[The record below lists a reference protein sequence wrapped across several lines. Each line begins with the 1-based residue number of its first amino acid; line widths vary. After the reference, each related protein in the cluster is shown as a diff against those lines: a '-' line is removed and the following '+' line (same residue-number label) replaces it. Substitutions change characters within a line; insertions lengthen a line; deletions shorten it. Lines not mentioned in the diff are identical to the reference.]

1 MLSTRSLILPSG
13 SKADERSFFKSLGH
27 YVYVYVELA
36 VNGGRVPIYIGKG
49 SSDRCMAHL
58 EPREADNDPKAIR
71 ISQLAAENRLGIDIL
86 AYGLDE
92 REAFKIEAACIDL
105 MGLDVLVNKVRGKA
119 GETVKR
125 LPIGDL
131 YQLRRKDQDRVPVRE
146 EHRGL
151 AILINRDFRPTF
163 GRLELFEITRGI
175 WPRKLVTLAERI
187 KAKYVYATYQ
197 GIVKEVYEIQSWV
210 PAGTQQYFS
219 RELDPERLKTNR
231 WEFVGRIAPDSIR
244 SLYVGRII
252 ERPRSYGDPFVQ
264 VGFTD

>member
-1 MLSTRSLILPSG
+1 MLATRSLLLPSR
-13 SKADERSFFKSLGH
+13 SKADERSFFRALGH

-36 VNGGRVPIYIGKG
+36 VSGGRVPTIGKG

-58 EPREADNDPKAIR
+58 EPLEADHDQGHKNIPA
-71 ISQLAAENRLGIDIL
+71 SAENRLGIDIL
-86 AYGLDE
+86 AYASM

-105 MGLDVLVNKVRGKA
+105 MGIDVLVNKVRGKA

-131 YQLRRKDQDRVPVRE
+131 YQLLRKDRVAVRE
-146 EHRGL
+146 EHRGI

-175 WPRKLVTLAERI
+175 WPKKLVTLAERI
-187 KAKYVYATYQ
+187 EATYAYATYQ

-210 PAGTQQYFS
+210 PAGSQQYFT
-219 RELDPERLKTNR
+219 RELHPERLKTNP
-231 WEFVGRIAPDSIR
+231 WEFVGRIAPEDIR

-252 ERPRSYGDPFVQ
+252 ERPRSYGDPFVK
-264 VGFTD
+264 VGFAE